1 MVKRNILLEK
11 QSKRK
16 SIKCTKSTIAKKLAS
31 VKKDLNMGLVLV
43 DNEFLPQAK
52 ALVESAQRSIDIS
65 TFKAEIT
72 TKPRGLA
79 LLHFFKTLLQKAK
92 EGVRVRFLINWNNDR
107 RSCPK
112 TNLYVITELKKVGI
126 KVKHLRNNRC
136 CHAKT
141 IIVDKKKL
149 IIGSHNLSVKS
160 CHNNFE
166 ISYVVSN
173 PEEVSN
179 LASTFEASFM
189 GAEDYKR

>member
-1 MVKRNILLEK
+1 
-11 QSKRK
+11 
-16 SIKCTKSTIAKKLAS
+16 
-31 VKKDLNMGLVLV
+31 MGLILT

-52 ALVESAQRSIDIS
+52 ALVESAEKSIDIS

-79 LLHFFKTLLQKAK
+79 LLHFFKALLQKAK

-112 TNLYVITELKKVGI
+112 TNLYVITELKKANI
-126 KVKHLRNNRC
+126 RIRHLRNNRC
-136 CHAKT
+136 CHAKA

-166 ISYVVSN
+166 ISYVVSD
-173 PEEVSN
+173 PEEVIN
-179 LASTFEASFM
+179 LSSVFESSFND
-189 GAEDYKR
+189 AEK

>member
-1 MVKRNILLEK
+1 
-11 QSKRK
+11 
-16 SIKCTKSTIAKKLAS
+16 
-31 VKKDLNMGLVLV
+31 MGLLLT

-52 ALVESAQRSIDIS
+52 ALVESAERSIDIS

-79 LLHFFKTLLQKAK
+79 LLHFFKALLQKAK
-92 EGVRVRFLINWNNDR
+92 EGIKIRFLINWNQER

-112 TNLYVITELKKVGI
+112 TNLFVITELKKAGI
-126 KVKHLRNNRC
+126 DIRHLKNNRC

-141 IIVDKKKL
+141 IIVDKKKI

-166 ISYVVSN
+166 ISYIVSD
-173 PEEVSN
+173 PENVNALSGV
-179 LASTFEASFM
+179 FDASFM
-189 GAEDYKR
+189 GADKYKR

>member
-1 MVKRNILLEK
+1 
-11 QSKRK
+11 
-16 SIKCTKSTIAKKLAS
+16 
-31 VKKDLNMGLVLV
+31 MGLLLT

-52 ALVESAQRSIDIS
+52 ALVESAERSIDIS

-79 LLHFFKTLLQKAK
+79 LLHFFKALLQKAK
-92 EGVRVRFLINWNNDR
+92 EGVRIRFLINWNQER

-112 TNLYVITELKKVGI
+112 TNLYVITELKKAGI
-126 KVKHLRNNRC
+126 DIRHLRNNRC

-141 IIVDKKKL
+141 IIVDKRKM

-166 ISYVVSN
+166 ISYIISD
-173 PEEVSN
+173 PENVGALSGV
-179 LASTFEASFM
+179 FETSFM
-189 GAEDYKR
+189 GADKYKR